1 MRDVVPRAWFG
12 VWLLTI
18 AAGLVALQRHA
29 AIAAESAPAATAW
42 PAGSAVAR
50 DPSRATLVVFVHP
63 GCPCTR
69 ATLRQLER
77 VVAHHPRAAAVRVLF
92 RDDGDDVTASA
103 AWELAARV
111 PEAARVR
118 DRDGAEARRFGA
130 RTSGEVMLFD
140 AGGVLRFQG
149 GVTPGRGHEGD
160 NEGAAALDRAMRGAS
175 ERSLR
180 ARVFGCDL
188 EDRDTR

>member
-1 MRDVVPRAWFG
+1 MRDAVSRALAGLW
-12 VWLLTI
+12 VLTI

-29 AIAAESAPAATAW
+29 AIASESAPAAARW
-42 PAGSAVAR
+42 PAGSGVAR
-50 DPSRATLVVFVHP
+50 DPSRQTLVVFVHP

-77 VVAHHPRAAAVRVLF
+77 VTAHHPGAAAVRVLF
-92 RDDGDDVTASA
+92 RDDGDDVTAAA
-103 AWELAARV
+103 AWGLSARV
-111 PEAARVR
+111 PGAVRVR
-118 DRDGAEARRFGA
+118 DPGGAEARRFGA

-160 NEGAAALDRAMRGAS
+160 NEGAAALDRAMRGAPAS
-175 ERSLR
+175 SLR

-188 EDRDTR
+188 EDRDTP